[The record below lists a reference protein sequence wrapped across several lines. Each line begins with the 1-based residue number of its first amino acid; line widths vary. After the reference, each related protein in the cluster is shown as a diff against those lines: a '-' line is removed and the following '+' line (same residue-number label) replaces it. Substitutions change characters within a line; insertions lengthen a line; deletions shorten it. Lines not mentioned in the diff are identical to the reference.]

1 MVTPRMFI
9 NLEEVYMLE
18 DPRLQMEERNIQH
31 AIIGD
36 VMTRLP
42 EILQSLTKSRLSSLA
57 TVNQISGRSKMKK
70 EELADALSA
79 YLTDPEQ
86 LKSIV
91 LVTDADEW
99 ALLETFIKE
108 PSIQNNEL
116 PFGQYSYFLERG
128 LVFSFFSEGKL
139 YVLMP
144 EEIKAA
150 ASQINLSELNK
161 EHGSKQEAYE
171 YIAAAAH
178 LYGVI
183 KLDKLVHIF
192 NSQNSEAVTEEE
204 LSKYAGEMIERGQ
217 NVLLHDGVL
226 FNGFV
231 ANGADADKLAE
242 LAQDLDSKPFYI
254 PEKEELLRYA
264 DLSYFEMT
272 PQLAEL
278 KGFVLNNM
286 TKDQELVEYLIDDI
300 QLACMNKSS
309 MQELINQFENRKIS
323 FKTPVHAQRV
333 ISLLAEVYNSTRM
346 WANGGHTLV
355 EMSAMKEGEDQGKGL
370 VRLVDDSENVVTKV
384 GRNEPCPCGSGLKY
398 KKCHG
403 K

>member
-1 MVTPRMFI
+1 
-9 NLEEVYMLE
+9 
-18 DPRLQMEERNIQH
+18 MEERNIQH

-99 ALLETFIKE
+99 ALLEKFMKE
-108 PSIQNNEL
+108 PSIQDNEL
-116 PFGQYSYFLERG
+116 PLGQYSHFLEHG

-150 ASQINLSELNK
+150 ASQIGLSELK
-161 EHGSKQEAYE
+161 QEHGSKQVAYE

-192 NSQNSEAVTEEE
+192 NSQHNEAVTKEE
-204 LSKYAGEMIERGQ
+204 LAKYAGEMIERGQ
-217 NVLLHDGVL
+217 NILLHDDVL
-226 FNGFV
+226 YNGFM
-231 ANGADADKLAE
+231 ANGADESKLVELAE
-242 LAQDLDSKPFYI
+242 GLDSKSFYV
-254 PEKEELLRYA
+254 PDKEELLRYA
-264 DLSYFEMT
+264 DMGYFEMT
-272 PQLAEL
+272 PQLDEL
-278 KGFVLNNM
+278 QAFVLNNM
-286 TKDQELVEYLIDDI
+286 CSDKELVEYLIDDI
-300 QLACMNKSS
+300 QLACTIKSS
-309 MQELINQFENRKIS
+309 MQDLINEFEKRKIA
-323 FKTPVHAQRV
+323 FKTPVHAQQI
-333 ISLLAEVYNSTRM
+333 ISLLAEVYNNTRM
-346 WANGGHTLV
+346 WANAGHTLV
-355 EMSAMKEGEDQGKGL
+355 ELSMMNEVDPQKGL
-370 VRLVDDSENVVTKV
+370 VRLVDHTENVVSKV

>member
-1 MVTPRMFI
+1 
-9 NLEEVYMLE
+9 MLE

-57 TVNQISGRSKMKK
+57 SVNQISGRSKMKK

-86 LKSIV
+86 LQSIV

-99 ALLETFIKE
+99 ALLETLIKE
-108 PSIQNNEL
+108 PSIQENSL
-116 PFGQYSYFLERG
+116 PFGQYSYFMERG
-128 LVFSFFSEGKL
+128 LVFSFFNEGKL

-144 EEIKAA
+144 EEIKSA
-150 ASQINLSELNK
+150 ASQIDLSELK
-161 EHGSKQEAYE
+161 QEHGSKQEAYE

-183 KLDKLVHIF
+183 KLDKLVHIL
-192 NSQNSEAVTEEE
+192 NSQHSEAMTEEE
-204 LSKYAGEMIERGQ
+204 LAKYAGEMIERGQ
-217 NVLLHDGVL
+217 DILLQDGIL
-226 FNGFV
+226 YNGLV
-231 ANGADADKLAE
+231 ANGADESKLAE
-242 LAQDLDSKPFYI
+242 LTEDLDSKPFYV

-264 DLSYFEMT
+264 DQSYFEMT

-278 KGFVLNNM
+278 QAFVLNNM
-286 TKDQELVEYLIDDI
+286 CKDKELVEYLIDDV
-300 QLACMNKSS
+300 QLACTNKSS
-309 MQELINQFENRKIS
+309 MQDLINEFENRKIS

-333 ISLLAEVYNSTRM
+333 ISLLAEVYNNTRM
-346 WANGGHTLV
+346 WSNGGHTLV
-355 EMSAMKEGEDQGKGL
+355 EMNALEEGKDPKKGL
-370 VRLVDDSENVVTKV
+370 VRLVEDNENVIAKV

>member
-1 MVTPRMFI
+1 
-9 NLEEVYMLE
+9 
-18 DPRLQMEERNIQH
+18 MEERNIQH

-57 TVNQISGRSKMKK
+57 SANQISGRSKMKK

-99 ALLETFIKE
+99 ALLETLIKE
-108 PSIQNNEL
+108 PNIQDNAL
-116 PFGQYSYFLERG
+116 PFGHYSYYLERG

-144 EEIKAA
+144 EEVKSA
-150 ASQINLSELNK
+150 ASRIDLSELK
-161 EHGSKQEAYE
+161 QEHGSKQEAYE

-183 KLDKLVHIF
+183 KLDKLVHII
-192 NSQNSEAVTEEE
+192 NSQNSIAVEEE
-204 LSKYAGEMIERGQ
+204 EVAKYAAEMVERGQ
-217 NVLLHDGVL
+217 DIILHDGVL
-226 FNGFV
+226 FNGLV
-231 ANGADADKLAE
+231 ANGADDSRLAE
-242 LAQDLDSKPFYI
+242 LTEGLDSKPFFV

-264 DLSYFEMT
+264 DLGYFEMT
-272 PQLAEL
+272 PQLSEL
-278 KGFVLNNM
+278 KAFVLNNM
-286 TKDQELVEYLIDDI
+286 SKDQELVEYLMDDI
-300 QLACMNKSS
+300 QLACTNKCT
-309 MQELINQFENRKIS
+309 MQDLINEFENRKVS

-333 ISLLAEVYNSTRM
+333 ISLLAEVYNNTRM
-346 WANGGHTLV
+346 WSNGGHTLV
-355 EMSAMKEGEDQGKGL
+355 ELGSMQEGEDPKKGL
-370 VRLVDDSENVVTKV
+370 VRLVDDNENVVPKV

>member
-1 MVTPRMFI
+1 
-9 NLEEVYMLE
+9 MLE

-57 TVNQISGRSKMKK
+57 SVNQITGRSKMKK

-86 LKSIV
+86 LQSIV

-99 ALLETFIKE
+99 ALLETLIKE
-108 PSIQNNEL
+108 PSIQENSL
-116 PFGQYSYFLERG
+116 PFGQYSYFMERG
-128 LVFSFFSEGKL
+128 LVFSFFNEGKL

-144 EEIKAA
+144 EEIKSA
-150 ASQINLSELNK
+150 ASQIDLSELK
-161 EHGSKQEAYE
+161 QEHGSKQEAYE

-183 KLDKLVHIF
+183 KLDKLVHIL
-192 NSQNSEAVTEEE
+192 NSQHSEAMTEEE
-204 LSKYAGEMIERGQ
+204 LAKYAGEMIERGQ
-217 NVLLHDGVL
+217 DILLQDGIL
-226 FNGFV
+226 YNGLV
-231 ANGADADKLAE
+231 ANGADESKLAE
-242 LAQDLDSKPFYI
+242 LTEDLDSKAFYV

-264 DLSYFEMT
+264 DQSYFEMT

-278 KGFVLNNM
+278 QAFVLNNM
-286 TKDQELVEYLIDDI
+286 CKDKELVEYLIDDV
-300 QLACMNKSS
+300 QLACTNKSS
-309 MQELINQFENRKIS
+309 MQDLINEFENRKIS

-333 ISLLAEVYNSTRM
+333 ISLLAEVYNNTRM
-346 WANGGHTLV
+346 WSNGGHTLV
-355 EMSAMKEGEDQGKGL
+355 EMNALEEGKDPKKGL
-370 VRLVDDSENVVTKV
+370 VRLVEDNENVIAKV

>member
-1 MVTPRMFI
+1 
-9 NLEEVYMLE
+9 MLE

-57 TVNQISGRSKMKK
+57 AVNQISGRSKMKK

-91 LVTDADEW
+91 VVTDADEW
-99 ALLETFIKE
+99 NLLEKLMKE
-108 PSIQNNEL
+108 PSVQENSL

-139 YVLMP
+139 HVVMP
-144 EEIKAA
+144 EEVKAA
-150 ASQINLSELNK
+150 ASKINLSELK
-161 EHGSKQEAYE
+161 QEHGSKQEAYE

-192 NSQNSEAVTEEE
+192 NSQHDEAVTEEE
-204 LSKYAGEMIERGQ
+204 LSHAAGEMIERGQ
-217 NVLLHDGVL
+217 NIFIHEGVL

-231 ANGADADKLAE
+231 ASGDDKAKLAE
-242 LAQDLDSKPFYI
+242 LTQDLDSKPYYI
-254 PEKEELLRYA
+254 PAKEELLRYA
-264 DLSYFEMT
+264 DSSYFEMT

-278 KGFVLNNM
+278 QAFVLNNM
-286 TKDQELVEYLIDDI
+286 SKDKELVEALMDDV
-300 QLACMNKSS
+300 QLACTHKCA
-309 MQELINQFENRKIS
+309 MQDLINQFENRKVS

-333 ISLLAEVYNSTRM
+333 ISLLAEVYNHTRM
-346 WANGGHTLV
+346 WSNGGYTLV
-355 EMSAMKEGEDQGKGL
+355 ELSAIEGKDPQKGL
-370 VRLVDDSENVVTKV
+370 VRLVDETENVVPKV

>member
-1 MVTPRMFI
+1 
-9 NLEEVYMLE
+9 MLE

-99 ALLETFIKE
+99 VLLETLIKE
-108 PSIQNNEL
+108 PSVQDNEL
-116 PFGQYSYFLERG
+116 PFGQYSYFMERG
-128 LVFSFFSEGKL
+128 LVFSFFNEGKL

-144 EEIKAA
+144 EEVKAA
-150 ASQINLSELNK
+150 ASQINLSELKK

-192 NSQNSEAVTEEE
+192 NSQNSTAVTEEE
-204 LSKYAGEMIERGQ
+204 LSKYADEMIERGQ
-217 NVLLHDGVL
+217 DILLQEGVL
-226 FNGFV
+226 FNGFS
-231 ANGADADKLAE
+231 ANGVDADKLVE
-242 LAQDLDSKPFYI
+242 LAQDLDGKSFHVPD
-254 PEKEELLRYA
+254 KEELLRYA
-264 DLSYFEMT
+264 DLGYFEMT

-278 KGFVLNNM
+278 KAFVLNNM

-300 QLACMNKSS
+300 QLACMNRSS
-309 MQELINQFENRKIS
+309 MQDLINQFENRKIS

-333 ISLLAEVYNSTRM
+333 ISLLAEVYNNTRM
-346 WANGGHTLV
+346 WTNGGHTLV
-355 EMSAMKEGEDQGKGL
+355 EMSATKEGEDQGKGL
-370 VRLVDDSENVVTKV
+370 VRLVDDTENVVPKV

>member
-1 MVTPRMFI
+1 
-9 NLEEVYMLE
+9 MLE

-99 ALLETFIKE
+99 ALLEKLVKE
-108 PSIQNNEL
+108 TSIQDNEL

-139 YVLMP
+139 HVLMP
-144 EEIKAA
+144 DEIKSAVSGIDL
-150 ASQINLSELNK
+150 SQLK
-161 EHGSKQEAYE
+161 EEQGSKQGAYE

-192 NSQNSEAVTEEE
+192 NSQNSEPITTEE
-204 LSKYAGEMIERGQ
+204 LAKYAGEMMERGQ
-217 NVLLHDGVL
+217 NIVLDDDVL
-226 FNGFV
+226 FNGFL
-231 ANGADADKLAE
+231 ANGAEKAKLAE
-242 LAQDLDSKPFYI
+242 LIEGLDGKSLYV

-264 DLSYFEMT
+264 DMGYFEMT
-272 PQLAEL
+272 PQLEEL
-278 KGFVLNNM
+278 QNFVLNNM
-286 TKDQELVEYLIDDI
+286 CKDKDRVENLIDDI
-300 QLACMNKSS
+300 QLGCLRKSS
-309 MQELINQFENRKIS
+309 MQDLIDEFNRHKIP

-333 ISLLAEVYNSTRM
+333 LSLLTEVYNNTRM
-346 WANGGHTLV
+346 WGSGGYTLV
-355 EMSAMKEGEDQGKGL
+355 ELSAMNEIDPQKGL
-370 VRLVDDSENVVTKV
+370 VRLVDESENVLPKV